1 MTASLCF
8 VLYPSASNA
17 VNSFFAASTINNYAA
32 NLDSISAADRSQYL
46 SAAAEYNNN
55 LSELVNGFTYDVDSV
70 IDGYDDILNFGDGLI
85 GYIDISKINV
95 KLPIYHGDED
105 KVLEKGVAHL
115 PNTAFPIGGVGNH
128 SVLSAHTGYPTQVFF
143 DNLNELEIGDEI
155 KVSVLDETL
164 TYAVTAK
171 NIVKPDNILLLS
183 VDEEKDLLS
192 LITCYPYGVNSHRL
206 IVTAERVSETASPD
220 TAIKAETNNRSFD
233 FILLAII
240 AIAITAVI
248 ATFAVRKRRKNETVR
263 GSELYINHYDPVKEK
278 ENTESKNFD
287 TINEKKSKSV
297 GVKEENLQSVPTEPI
312 VTETSKDTEF
322 SIPIFATLYD
332 KCNRKIDELNSKN
345 DKFNAKIEKLNIKK
359 SRNAEFVSTIESLKD
374 IVPKPVYTALSLL
387 ATERRQKIVS
397 INEKISAHK
406 LNIKSNENKI
416 QKHQSRADFC
426 IKIHKFLDNMKSP
439 DGRKENFVKG
449 IQEYRM
455 MSMRTTSEK
464 FDATQNKLDSAL
476 KAYSQTHYMS
486 EKLKLQKQINK
497 LTTKKEKLMRK
508 LKALDEWSVK
518 FDAVKAMPDKEAD
531 NIINKSC
538 QNIVDEFTTN
548 PQALKK
554 QADTIVSSTAKV
566 IFEENYLKNAE
577 MSIEDDYDSI
587 DGIINNGNKQQEY
600 EKLKEPDKKSERRT
614 APLSRNQ
621 IKQNANTIAHNE
633 QRTNDKTKTQGQ
645 EL

>member
-1 MTASLCF
+1 MKKCRSKCTLIIGIIFMTASLCF

-171 NIVKPDNILLLS
+171 NIIKPDNISLLS

-248 ATFAVRKRRKNETVR
+248 ATFAVRKRRKN
-263 GSELYINHYDPVKEK
+263 
-278 ENTESKNFD
+278 
-287 TINEKKSKSV
+287 
-297 GVKEENLQSVPTEPI
+297 
-312 VTETSKDTEF
+312 
-322 SIPIFATLYD
+322 
-332 KCNRKIDELNSKN
+332 
-345 DKFNAKIEKLNIKK
+345 NA
-359 SRNAEFVSTIESLKD
+359 
-374 IVPKPVYTALSLL
+374 
-387 ATERRQKIVS
+387 
-397 INEKISAHK
+397 
-406 LNIKSNENKI
+406 
-416 QKHQSRADFC
+416 
-426 IKIHKFLDNMKSP
+426 
-439 DGRKENFVKG
+439 
-449 IQEYRM
+449 
-455 MSMRTTSEK
+455 
-464 FDATQNKLDSAL
+464 
-476 KAYSQTHYMS
+476 
-486 EKLKLQKQINK
+486 
-497 LTTKKEKLMRK
+497 
-508 LKALDEWSVK
+508 
-518 FDAVKAMPDKEAD
+518 
-531 NIINKSC
+531 
-538 QNIVDEFTTN
+538 
-548 PQALKK
+548 
-554 QADTIVSSTAKV
+554 
-566 IFEENYLKNAE
+566 
-577 MSIEDDYDSI
+577 
-587 DGIINNGNKQQEY
+587 
-600 EKLKEPDKKSERRT
+600 
-614 APLSRNQ
+614 
-621 IKQNANTIAHNE
+621 
-633 QRTNDKTKTQGQ
+633 
-645 EL
+645 

>member
-1 MTASLCF
+1 MKKCRSKCTLIIGIIFMTASLCF
-8 VLYPSASNA
+8 VLYPSVSNA

-171 NIVKPDNILLLS
+171 NIVKPDNISLLS

-192 LITCYPYGVNSHRL
+192 LITCYPYGINSHRL

-248 ATFAVRKRRKNETVR
+248 ATFAVRKRRKN
-263 GSELYINHYDPVKEK
+263 
-278 ENTESKNFD
+278 
-287 TINEKKSKSV
+287 
-297 GVKEENLQSVPTEPI
+297 
-312 VTETSKDTEF
+312 
-322 SIPIFATLYD
+322 
-332 KCNRKIDELNSKN
+332 
-345 DKFNAKIEKLNIKK
+345 NA
-359 SRNAEFVSTIESLKD
+359 
-374 IVPKPVYTALSLL
+374 
-387 ATERRQKIVS
+387 
-397 INEKISAHK
+397 
-406 LNIKSNENKI
+406 
-416 QKHQSRADFC
+416 
-426 IKIHKFLDNMKSP
+426 
-439 DGRKENFVKG
+439 
-449 IQEYRM
+449 
-455 MSMRTTSEK
+455 
-464 FDATQNKLDSAL
+464 
-476 KAYSQTHYMS
+476 
-486 EKLKLQKQINK
+486 
-497 LTTKKEKLMRK
+497 
-508 LKALDEWSVK
+508 
-518 FDAVKAMPDKEAD
+518 
-531 NIINKSC
+531 
-538 QNIVDEFTTN
+538 
-548 PQALKK
+548 
-554 QADTIVSSTAKV
+554 
-566 IFEENYLKNAE
+566 
-577 MSIEDDYDSI
+577 
-587 DGIINNGNKQQEY
+587 
-600 EKLKEPDKKSERRT
+600 
-614 APLSRNQ
+614 
-621 IKQNANTIAHNE
+621 
-633 QRTNDKTKTQGQ
+633 
-645 EL
+645 

>member
-1 MTASLCF
+1 MKKCRSKCTLIIGIIFMTASLCF

-171 NIVKPDNILLLS
+171 NIVKPDNISLLS

-206 IVTAERVSETASPD
+206 IVPAERVSETASPD

-248 ATFAVRKRRKNETVR
+248 ATFAVRKRRKN
-263 GSELYINHYDPVKEK
+263 
-278 ENTESKNFD
+278 
-287 TINEKKSKSV
+287 
-297 GVKEENLQSVPTEPI
+297 
-312 VTETSKDTEF
+312 
-322 SIPIFATLYD
+322 
-332 KCNRKIDELNSKN
+332 
-345 DKFNAKIEKLNIKK
+345 NA
-359 SRNAEFVSTIESLKD
+359 
-374 IVPKPVYTALSLL
+374 
-387 ATERRQKIVS
+387 
-397 INEKISAHK
+397 
-406 LNIKSNENKI
+406 
-416 QKHQSRADFC
+416 
-426 IKIHKFLDNMKSP
+426 
-439 DGRKENFVKG
+439 
-449 IQEYRM
+449 
-455 MSMRTTSEK
+455 
-464 FDATQNKLDSAL
+464 
-476 KAYSQTHYMS
+476 
-486 EKLKLQKQINK
+486 
-497 LTTKKEKLMRK
+497 
-508 LKALDEWSVK
+508 
-518 FDAVKAMPDKEAD
+518 
-531 NIINKSC
+531 
-538 QNIVDEFTTN
+538 
-548 PQALKK
+548 
-554 QADTIVSSTAKV
+554 
-566 IFEENYLKNAE
+566 
-577 MSIEDDYDSI
+577 
-587 DGIINNGNKQQEY
+587 
-600 EKLKEPDKKSERRT
+600 
-614 APLSRNQ
+614 
-621 IKQNANTIAHNE
+621 
-633 QRTNDKTKTQGQ
+633 
-645 EL
+645 

>member
-171 NIVKPDNILLLS
+171 NIVKPDNISLLS

-192 LITCYPYGVNSHRL
+192 LITCYPYGINSHRL

-248 ATFAVRKRRKNETVR
+248 ATFAVRKRRKN
-263 GSELYINHYDPVKEK
+263 
-278 ENTESKNFD
+278 
-287 TINEKKSKSV
+287 
-297 GVKEENLQSVPTEPI
+297 
-312 VTETSKDTEF
+312 
-322 SIPIFATLYD
+322 
-332 KCNRKIDELNSKN
+332 
-345 DKFNAKIEKLNIKK
+345 NA
-359 SRNAEFVSTIESLKD
+359 
-374 IVPKPVYTALSLL
+374 
-387 ATERRQKIVS
+387 
-397 INEKISAHK
+397 
-406 LNIKSNENKI
+406 
-416 QKHQSRADFC
+416 
-426 IKIHKFLDNMKSP
+426 
-439 DGRKENFVKG
+439 
-449 IQEYRM
+449 
-455 MSMRTTSEK
+455 
-464 FDATQNKLDSAL
+464 
-476 KAYSQTHYMS
+476 
-486 EKLKLQKQINK
+486 
-497 LTTKKEKLMRK
+497 
-508 LKALDEWSVK
+508 
-518 FDAVKAMPDKEAD
+518 
-531 NIINKSC
+531 
-538 QNIVDEFTTN
+538 
-548 PQALKK
+548 
-554 QADTIVSSTAKV
+554 
-566 IFEENYLKNAE
+566 
-577 MSIEDDYDSI
+577 
-587 DGIINNGNKQQEY
+587 
-600 EKLKEPDKKSERRT
+600 
-614 APLSRNQ
+614 
-621 IKQNANTIAHNE
+621 
-633 QRTNDKTKTQGQ
+633 
-645 EL
+645 

>member
-1 MTASLCF
+1 MKKCRSKCTLIIGIIFMTASLCF

-248 ATFAVRKRRKNETVR
+248 ATFAVRKRRKN
-263 GSELYINHYDPVKEK
+263 
-278 ENTESKNFD
+278 
-287 TINEKKSKSV
+287 
-297 GVKEENLQSVPTEPI
+297 
-312 VTETSKDTEF
+312 
-322 SIPIFATLYD
+322 
-332 KCNRKIDELNSKN
+332 
-345 DKFNAKIEKLNIKK
+345 NA
-359 SRNAEFVSTIESLKD
+359 
-374 IVPKPVYTALSLL
+374 
-387 ATERRQKIVS
+387 
-397 INEKISAHK
+397 
-406 LNIKSNENKI
+406 
-416 QKHQSRADFC
+416 
-426 IKIHKFLDNMKSP
+426 
-439 DGRKENFVKG
+439 
-449 IQEYRM
+449 
-455 MSMRTTSEK
+455 
-464 FDATQNKLDSAL
+464 
-476 KAYSQTHYMS
+476 
-486 EKLKLQKQINK
+486 
-497 LTTKKEKLMRK
+497 
-508 LKALDEWSVK
+508 
-518 FDAVKAMPDKEAD
+518 
-531 NIINKSC
+531 
-538 QNIVDEFTTN
+538 
-548 PQALKK
+548 
-554 QADTIVSSTAKV
+554 
-566 IFEENYLKNAE
+566 
-577 MSIEDDYDSI
+577 
-587 DGIINNGNKQQEY
+587 
-600 EKLKEPDKKSERRT
+600 
-614 APLSRNQ
+614 
-621 IKQNANTIAHNE
+621 
-633 QRTNDKTKTQGQ
+633 
-645 EL
+645 